1 MYFIFNV
8 LLLLEFI
15 TLKSITLTFLLF
27 MFFITFNDYLSFKEY
42 TEEELKKLDEDVEK
56 IGRRRFYT
64 LYVID
69 LLENF
74 IFNCGFTLIIILVLI
89 FTGALK

>member
-1 MYFIFNV
+1 
-8 LLLLEFI
+8 
-15 TLKSITLTFLLF
+15 
-27 MFFITFNDYLSFKEY
+27 MFFFTLNDYYAFKEY

-64 LYVID
+64 LYIVD
-69 LLENF
+69 LFENF

-89 FTGALK
+89 FTGALKWKS